1 MPGIYNPL
9 WFTADPFF
17 FTDASLMSYNY
28 SIFMEIEYKRA
39 LLLARGT
46 LDILNFI
53 EGFTQEG
60 SY

>member
-9 WFTADPFF
+9 WFSADPFF
-17 FTDASLMSYNY
+17 TDDSLMSYNY
-28 SIFMEIEYKRA
+28 SIFMEIEYKKA
-39 LLLARGT
+39 LARGT
-46 LDILNFI
+46 LDILNII

>member
-17 FTDASLMSYNY
+17 TDASLMNYNY

-46 LDILNFI
+46 LDILNKI